1 MDAAAPPP
9 ALSLEARFEV
19 IDLYTAYAETINDG
33 RLEAW
38 PSFFT
43 EDCSYQ
49 VKAREN
55 AERDLPLATIRAE
68 SRGMLEDRVVS
79 IRKAMLYVPHYWL
92 HMISGVR
99 ITAIGHD
106 TIDVRANYCIIR
118 TMQDRISELFQ
129 VGRYQDRL
137 VRQDGRLLFREKL
150 CIYDSLL
157 IPNSLVYPI

>member
-1 MDAAAPPP
+1 MDAAAPPR
-9 ALSLEARFEV
+9 ALTLEQRFEV
-19 IDLYTAYAETINDG
+19 TDLYAAYAETINDG
-33 RLEAW
+33 RLEEW
-38 PSFFT
+38 PAFFT
-43 EDCSYQ
+43 ADCSYQ

-68 SRGMLEDRVVS
+68 SRGMLEDRVVA

-99 ITAIGHD
+99 ITGIGDD
-106 TIDVRANYCIIR
+106 TIDVRASYCIIR
-118 TMQDRISELFQ
+118 TMQDRLSELFQ